1 MSCFAIHLD
10 YFINNRLVLVLQGG
24 YFFIR
29 TMIKNTIIR
38 IVTMYS
44 IAIHPLYESV
54 ETAATVSLRKDY
66 NILIYKKQENSIL
79 EKSGRALHAPTFL
92 A

>member
-54 ETAATVSLRKDY
+54 VRCH
-66 NILIYKKQENSIL
+66 
-79 EKSGRALHAPTFL
+79 GRAICAGFDPPFCQTLNVNKT
-92 A
+92 